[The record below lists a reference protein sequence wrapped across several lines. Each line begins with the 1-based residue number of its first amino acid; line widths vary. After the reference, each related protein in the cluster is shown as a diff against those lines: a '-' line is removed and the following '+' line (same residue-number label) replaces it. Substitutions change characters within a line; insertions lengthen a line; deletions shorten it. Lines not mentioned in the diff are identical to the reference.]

1 MSNHTILTIGAF
13 LILTTVLVS
22 MYRLLGTA
30 GDDVGNAQDMIL
42 ATTLTT
48 SYLELAQGMAYD
60 QLTDSA
66 HVTVPSTTTLTPSTW
81 LGPDTASEN
90 SIAAF
95 NDFDDFNGYSIERP
109 ATGSNKRFTSAFRVS
124 YVDPGNVDAISAAPT
139 FVKRLDVKTWR
150 SFPLMTDGAV
160 PDTLRM
166 SVCMGY
172 FHFD

>member
-13 LILTTVLVS
+13 LILTTVLLS
-22 MYRLLGTA
+22 LYRLLGTA

-48 SYLELAQGMAYD
+48 SYLELAQGLSFD
-60 QLTDSA
+60 QRTDTA
-66 HVTVPSTTTLTPSTW
+66 HVAVADPSTLTPVVW
-81 LGPDTASEN
+81 LGKDTVTEN

-95 NDFDDFNGYSIERP
+95 NDFDDFNGFSIEKT
-109 ATGSNKRFTSAFRVS
+109 ATGSNKRFTSTFRVS
-124 YVDPGNVDAISAAPT
+124 YVEQGNVDQVSAVPT

-150 SFPLMTDGAV
+150 SYPLMTEGQV

>member
-60 QLTDSA
+60 QLTDTS
-66 HVTVPSTTTLTPSTW
+66 HVTVPSTTTLTPAAW

-90 SIAAF
+90 SIATF
-95 NDFDDFNGYSIERP
+95 NDFDDFSGYSIERA

-124 YVDPGNVDAISAAPT
+124 YVEVTDVDLISSAPT

-160 PDTLRM
+160 PDTLKM